1 MGGSAGQVCAAG
13 STRRIAHS
21 TPRPLLGWT
30 LVKVEES
37 KGNWDYF
44 DAAFSPQSDDA
55 LEGASL
61 LSAEASG
68 ACAFYGSWRSV
79 HAASPLTHGHA
90 DSTLPATKGRD
101 ASASSAASAER
112 RQGPPAPL
120 VSQRPPVL
128 PPTSGGLGQVGAGVR
143 GRLLEAGRSVAS
155 SSATATG
162 RGADPP
168 STGSEPTDPSLPSLS
183 STGGGLNRAG

>member
-1 MGGSAGQVCAAG
+1 MVGGELLQAAG
-13 STRRIAHS
+13 
-21 TPRPLLGWT
+21 PRGDGWT

-101 ASASSAASAER
+101 ASASSAASGGAAG
-112 RQGPPAPL
+112 QDVGA
-120 VSQRPPVL
+120 SQRPAKL
-128 PPTSGGLGQVGAGVR
+128 PSTSGRLGR
-143 GRLLEAGRSVAS
+143 
-155 SSATATG
+155 
-162 RGADPP
+162 D
-168 STGSEPTDPSLPSLS
+168 
-183 STGGGLNRAG
+183 GGGGEAR

>member
-90 DSTLPATKGRD
+90 DSTLPATKQRHRHG
-101 ASASSAASAER
+101 SR
-112 RQGPPAPL
+112 RR
-120 VSQRPPVL
+120 S
-128 PPTSGGLGQVGAGVR
+128 TEH
-143 GRLLEAGRSVAS
+143 RLR
-155 SSATATG
+155 
-162 RGADPP
+162 AD
-168 STGSEPTDPSLPSLS
+168 
-183 STGGGLNRAG
+183 

>member
-1 MGGSAGQVCAAG
+1 M
-13 STRRIAHS
+13 
-21 TPRPLLGWT
+21 TPTQATLTCNEKSGWT
-30 LVKVEES
+30 LVKMEKS
-37 KGNWDYF
+37 KGNWDF
-44 DAAFSPQSDDA
+44 DAASSPQSNDA
-55 LEGASL
+55 LERL
-61 LSAEASG
+61 
-68 ACAFYGSWRSV
+68 CIR
-79 HAASPLTHGHA
+79 
-90 DSTLPATKGRD
+90 ATKERD
-101 ASASSAASAER
+101 ASASSAASTER

-143 GRLLEAGRSVAS
+143 GRIGGL